1 MDLNRTFAQVMKK
14 LFFFLCIVLLVS
26 FMPSRTFALNTI
38 PSHNFEIV
46 RYNPL
51 YISNHTQDQLS
62 YFDAYLLEEDQDD
75 ISTSEKEKFSPEKN
89 TFPIISFI
97 TTNFQNNVNRISFP
111 NYFFHCSQPGI
122 IYFRVL
128 RL

>member
-1 MDLNRTFAQVMKK
+1 MDLNRTFVKVMKK

-38 PSHNFEIV
+38 RSHNFEVV

-51 YISNHTQDQLS
+51 YISNNTQDHLS
-62 YFDAYLLEEDQDD
+62 YFDVYLIEEDQDD
-75 ISTSEKEKFSPEKN
+75 ASTSEKDKFSPEKN
-89 TFPIISFI
+89 AFPITSFI
-97 TTNFQNNVNRISFP
+97 TTQFPNNAQRISFTD
-111 NYFFHCSQPGI
+111 YFFNCSQPGF